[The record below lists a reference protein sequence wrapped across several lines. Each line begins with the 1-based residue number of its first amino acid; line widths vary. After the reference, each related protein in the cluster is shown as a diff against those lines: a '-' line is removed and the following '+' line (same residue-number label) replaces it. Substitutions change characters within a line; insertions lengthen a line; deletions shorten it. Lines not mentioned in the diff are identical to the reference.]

1 MTRLRHRIGA
11 IVVDC
16 CARQKLSAP
25 MAEIVNLR
33 IARKRAARGKA
44 ENSAAEARLSHGASK
59 SERTLAK
66 ATRAKA
72 RQTLDQHLME
82 KGDGR

>member
-1 MTRLRHRIGA
+1 
-11 IVVDC
+11 
-16 CARQKLSAP
+16 

-33 IARKRAARGKA
+33 LARKRAGRDKA
-44 ENSAAEARLSHGASK
+44 ENRAAEARLAHGASK

-66 ATRAKA
+66 ADRAKA
-72 RQTLDQHLME
+72 RQTLDQHRLE

>member
-1 MTRLRHRIGA
+1 
-11 IVVDC
+11 
-16 CARQKLSAP
+16 

-33 IARKRAARGKA
+33 IARKRAARGKV
-44 ENSAAEARLSHGASK
+44 ENRAAEARLAHGASK

-66 ATRAKA
+66 ADRAKV
-72 RQTLDQHLME
+72 RQTLDQHRLE